1 VLGRAD
7 QQLVDGHTL
16 WARHDVPDGL
26 SDVFHHQP
34 LDARQEL
41 QHLLAPLFPQVAE
54 DLSRHGTGLDHR
66 DTHVPPGDLLAQ
78 RLAEGHHP
86 NLGRRVHPFAAAGD
100 PPSIGAHV
108 DQIGDA
114 AWAALPP

>member
-1 VLGRAD
+1 MLGRAD

-26 SDVFHHQP
+26 SDVFHRQP

-41 QHLLAPLFPQVAE
+41 QHLLAPLFLQVAE

-66 DTHVPPGDLLAQ
+66 DT
-78 RLAEGHHP
+78 P